1 MGTSYR
7 WKVTLFTSSGRE
19 GCGFS
24 PSRFN
29 GDGLRV
35 SNAYHLQLKSDAI
48 QIGENFVSKR
58 SPYEVRTA
66 EVSNRWANTPIL
78 TINSGKPKEKH
89 LC

>member
-1 MGTSYR
+1 M
-7 WKVTLFTSSGRE
+7 FTDSGRE

-48 QIGENFVSKR
+48 KIGENFLLSR

-66 EVSNRWANTPIL
+66 ELSNRWANTPIL
-78 TINSGKPKEKH
+78 TIRNGKPKEIE